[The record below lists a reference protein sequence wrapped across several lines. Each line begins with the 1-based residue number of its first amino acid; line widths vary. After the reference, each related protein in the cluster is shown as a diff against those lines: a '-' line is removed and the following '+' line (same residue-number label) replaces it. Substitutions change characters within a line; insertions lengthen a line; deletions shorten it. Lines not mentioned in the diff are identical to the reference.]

1 MKRGSQCAPKVVGT
15 LVLAALLAAC
25 GGNKGPTAAGDGST
39 LRVPQ
44 DFRTIQEAVDAAG
57 PGAVIRVDA
66 GTFSENVV
74 ISKPDLTLR
83 GAGGRT
89 VLDGSGRLGI
99 GIHVRGGTGQ
109 AVQRVEVSGLV
120 VQGFER
126 GIVLENVRDSRVRF
140 NEARNNLD
148 KQGPN
153 DLFEGIVL
161 IASHGNEIYDNFS
174 HDNGHDGIML
184 TGGSSGNLIRANHA
198 YDNGA
203 QTAPGLT
210 GCGINL
216 VGSRDN
222 QIEANEVLRNHWG
235 IHLTGGSSGNRVS
248 GNRTHE
254 NGRAGIGARATASG
268 NVIEQNQATG
278 NARLD
283 LAPSGGF
290 DLFDEG
296 PLDNEWRAN
305 QGRANMTGAGIAERS
320 GRQ

>member
-1 MKRGSQCAPKVVGT
+1 MQRRSRCATKVVGT
-15 LVLAALLAAC
+15 LVLAALLPAC
-25 GGNKGPTAAGDGST
+25 DGDKGPTGASDGST

-44 DFRTIQEAVDAAG
+44 DYRTIQEAIDAAG
-57 PGAVIRVDA
+57 SGAVISVDA
-66 GTFSENVV
+66 GTFSENVL
-74 ISKPDLTLR
+74 ISKSGLTLR

-89 VLDGSGRLGI
+89 VLDGSGRFGI
-99 GIHVRGGTGQ
+99 GIHVRGASG
-109 AVQRVEVSGLV
+109 VEVSGFV

-126 GIVLENVRDSRVRF
+126 GIVLENARDSRVRF
-140 NEARNNLD
+140 NEVRNSLD
-148 KQGPN
+148 KQPPN

-161 IASHGNEIYDNFS
+161 IASHGNEINDNFS

-184 TGGSSGNLIRANHA
+184 IGGSSGNFIRANHT

-216 VGSRDN
+216 VGANDN

-235 IHLTGGSSGNRVS
+235 IHLTGTSRGNRVS
-248 GNRTHE
+248 GNRAHE
-254 NGRAGIGARATASG
+254 NGRAGIASRAVASG

-278 NARLD
+278 NGGMN
-283 LAPSGGF
+283 LAPSGSF

-296 PLDNEWRAN
+296 PLDNEWRGN
-305 QGRANMTGAGIAERS
+305 QGRGNTAGAGLAERS

>member
-25 GGNKGPTAAGDGST
+25 GGNKGPTGASDGST

-44 DFRTIQEAVDAAG
+44 DFRTIQEAVNAAG

-74 ISKPDLTLR
+74 ISKSDLTLR

-89 VLDGSGRLGI
+89 ILDGSGRLGI
-99 GIHVRGGTGQ
+99 GIHVRGGPGQ

-148 KQGPN
+148 KQPPN
-153 DLFEGIVL
+153 DLFEGIML

-174 HDNGHDGIML
+174 HDNGHDGIQL
-184 TGGSSGNLIRANHA
+184 AAGSSGNLVRANHT

-203 QTAPGLT
+203 QTGAGFT

-216 VGSRDN
+216 VGANDN

-235 IHLTGGSSGNRVS
+235 IQLTGGARGNRVS

-254 NGRAGIGARATASG
+254 NGRAGIAARATASG
-268 NVIEQNQATG
+268 NVVEENQATG
-278 NARLD
+278 NGGLN
-283 LAPSGGF
+283 LPPSGAF

-296 PLDNEWRAN
+296 SLDNEWRGN
-305 QGRANMTGAGIAERS
+305 QGRANMAGVGIAERS